1 MPNYAVYT
9 RTSAEHVVR
18 VRDLSTSYPYNL
30 LKLYF
35 HEESLTGF
43 PENTVFWMNREG
55 PSVGFALRS
64 DIQNLLD
71 QGSLK

>member
-9 RTSAEHVVR
+9 RTCAEHVVR
-18 VRDLSTSYPYNL
+18 VRDLSTNYPYDL
-30 LKLYF
+30 VKLYF

-64 DIQNLLD
+64 DIQNPPG
-71 QGSLK
+71 QRGLK